1 MDTYEEN
8 RYTETDDG
16 WESPFEE
23 EAAAMREDWYD
34 QWWQYV
40 ADYSDGNIDYEEVMR
55 YAE

>member
-16 WESPFEE
+16 WESPSEE

-40 ADYSDGNIDYEEVMR
+40 ADYSDGNIDYKEVMR